1 MWIEV
6 VPYAQHI
13 DVFALIL
20 IGLLVEK
27 KFVSRTSVF
36 ANSVAVNVHFYQ
48 NPVFEPLFIWYANI
62 GLLIGG
68 IAILSYAT
76 EESLPSEFYT
86 LSWAYSAIAAG
97 VVILLTL

>member
-1 MWIEV
+1 MWVEA
-6 VPYAQHI
+6 VPYAQHM

-20 IGLLVEK
+20 IGFLVEK
-27 KFVSRTSVF
+27 QFVGRTSLF

-48 NPVFEPLFIWYANI
+48 NPTFEPLLIWYANI
-62 GLLIGG
+62 GLLVGG
-68 IAILSYAT
+68 IAIISYAT

-86 LSWAYSAIAAG
+86 LAWAYSAIAAG